1 MEKMQLATCNLQL
14 GKSKVFV
21 AVVAGLLALG
31 IAGAWAAGG
40 GDVREK
46 KQGLHPSIVVPKE
59 GQCVRPTEWMR
70 RNHMDLLQHH
80 KVDAVRKGVRVK
92 KESFDNCR
100 TCHTKRGEFC
110 DRCHAYAAVKM
121 DCFDCHNYPK

>member
-1 MEKMQLATCNLQL
+1 MRSSLVRLALAVTAVGLALLVGWLAVPLATGAGE
-14 GKSKVFV
+14 GKEPKR
-21 AVVAGLLALG
+21 
-31 IAGAWAAGG
+31 GG
-40 GDVREK
+40 VP
-46 KQGLHPSIVVPKE
+46 HPQIVVPKE

-92 KESFDNCR
+92 KESLDNCR

-110 DRCHAYAAVKM
+110 DRCHAYTAVKM